1 LTLSDFY
8 RSIFV
13 IENVWE
19 TLKKY
24 NMTDL
29 FIINWTREN
38 VFDTKKKIHKK
49 SNIAQKNMPY
59 LCFLH
64 TFLR

>member
-1 LTLSDFY
+1 
-8 RSIFV
+8 
-13 IENVWE
+13 
-19 TLKKY
+19 
-24 NMTDL
+24 MTDL

-49 SNIAQKNMPY
+49 SNVAQKNMPY